1 MKSPPPFEWWFIDI
15 HYMTRIVS
23 LEGNIGAG
31 KSTLLLELGT
41 RLPAG
46 WLYLEEPV
54 NVWETFCDEHGK
66 TMLTKFYADPAK
78 YAFAFQIM
86 AYTTRLLALNALL
99 AQNPVGIVC
108 ERSLDADHHVFAKML
123 RDDGCLEKV
132 LYDIYV
138 AQAASAPALDAI
150 VYLDVG
156 VETCFQRIQQ
166 RGRTGEEAV
175 ERDYLKKCE
184 AYYASWI
191 TTTHIPTF
199 TIQEGNAQT
208 LVDQVVDILR

>member
-1 MKSPPPFEWWFIDI
+1 
-15 HYMTRIVS
+15 MTPKIYS
-23 LEGNIGAG
+23 IEGNIGAG

-41 RLPAG
+41 RLPPG

-54 NVWETFCDEHGK
+54 HVWETFCDASGQ
-66 TMLTKFYADPAK
+66 TMLSKFYADPAK

-86 AYTTRLLALNALL
+86 AYTTRLQALNALL

-123 RDDGCLEKV
+123 RDDGCLEEV

-138 AQAASAPALDAI
+138 AQTVAAAPPLSAIL
-150 VYLDVG
+150 YLDVNT
-156 VETCFQRIQQ
+156 ETCFERIQK
-166 RGRTGEEAV
+166 RGRTGEEGV
-175 ERDYLKKCE
+175 QRDYLSKCE

-191 TTTHIPTF
+191 ATTHIPTF
-199 TIQEGNAQT
+199 AVREKDHKNM
-208 LVDQVVDILR
+208 VDQVVDIIARLG